1 LKSSIHDYEIRL
13 RKDRRGFGYDL
24 RCGANVV
31 LDCRMGNDAAR
42 MSSIMKNPRFPAL
55 SFFSALLI
63 GIGWT
68 LIVIGILVLA
78 FCAISLFS
86 SSAADFGAVLTT
98 AMTFGL
104 VGLALVLV
112 GLFTVT
118 VGVSVRVF
126 LAIEAKTHAWTALVK
141 RPK

>member
-1 LKSSIHDYEIRL
+1 
-13 RKDRRGFGYDL
+13 
-24 RCGANVV
+24 
-31 LDCRMGNDAAR
+31 MGNDAAR

-104 VGLALVLV
+104 VGLALVLI

-118 VGVSVRVF
+118 GGESVRVF
-126 LAIEAKTHAWTALVK
+126 LAIEANTHAWTAVVK
-141 RPK
+141 RPE

>member
-1 LKSSIHDYEIRL
+1 
-13 RKDRRGFGYDL
+13 
-24 RCGANVV
+24 
-31 LDCRMGNDAAR
+31 
-42 MSSIMKNPRFPAL
+42 MKNSRFPAL

-63 GIGWT
+63 GIGWA

-86 SSAADFGAVLTT
+86 SSDFAAVLTS

-104 VGLALVLV
+104 VSLALVLT

-118 VGVSVRVF
+118 GGESIRVF
-126 LAIEAKTHAWTALVK
+126 LAIEENTRAWTTVV
-141 RPK
+141 RRTE

>member
-1 LKSSIHDYEIRL
+1 
-13 RKDRRGFGYDL
+13 
-24 RCGANVV
+24 
-31 LDCRMGNDAAR
+31 
-42 MSSIMKNPRFPAL
+42 MKNPRFPAL

-68 LIVIGILVLA
+68 PFATGILVLA
-78 FCAISLFS
+78 FCATNLFR

-104 VGLALVLV
+104 VSLALVLI

-118 VGVSVRVF
+118 GGESIRVF
-126 LAIEAKTHAWTALVK
+126 LAIEASTHAWTSVVQ
-141 RPK
+141 RPE

>member
-1 LKSSIHDYEIRL
+1 
-13 RKDRRGFGYDL
+13 
-24 RCGANVV
+24 
-31 LDCRMGNDAAR
+31 
-42 MSSIMKNPRFPAL
+42 MKNLRFPAL

-68 LIVIGILVLA
+68 LMAIGILVLA
-78 FCAISLFS
+78 FCAINLFS

-104 VGLALVLV
+104 VSLALVLI

-118 VGVSVRVF
+118 GGESIRVF
-126 LAIEAKTHAWTALVK
+126 LAIEANTHAWTSVVQ
-141 RPK
+141 RPE

>member
-1 LKSSIHDYEIRL
+1 
-13 RKDRRGFGYDL
+13 
-24 RCGANVV
+24 
-31 LDCRMGNDAAR
+31 
-42 MSSIMKNPRFPAL
+42 MKNPRFPAL

-86 SSAADFGAVLTT
+86 SSTADFGAVLTT
-98 AMTFGL
+98 AITFGL
-104 VGLALVLV
+104 AGLALVLI

-118 VGVSVRVF
+118 GGESIRVF
-126 LAIEAKTHAWTALVK
+126 LAIEANTHAWTAVVK
-141 RPK
+141 RPE

>member
-1 LKSSIHDYEIRL
+1 
-13 RKDRRGFGYDL
+13 
-24 RCGANVV
+24 
-31 LDCRMGNDAAR
+31 MGNDAAR

-78 FCAISLFS
+78 LCAISLFS

-104 VGLALVLV
+104 VSLALVLT

-118 VGVSVRVF
+118 GGESIRVS
-126 LAIEAKTHAWTALVK
+126 LAIEANTRAWTAAV
-141 RPK
+141 RRTE

>member
-1 LKSSIHDYEIRL
+1 
-13 RKDRRGFGYDL
+13 
-24 RCGANVV
+24 
-31 LDCRMGNDAAR
+31 
-42 MSSIMKNPRFPAL
+42 MKNSQFPAL

-63 GIGWT
+63 GIGWA

-86 SSAADFGAVLTT
+86 SSTATDFGTVLTT

-104 VGLALVLV
+104 VSLALILT

-118 VGVSVRVF
+118 GGESIRVF
-126 LAIEAKTHAWTALVK
+126 LAIEANTRAWTSVVQ
-141 RPK
+141 RTE

>member
-1 LKSSIHDYEIRL
+1 
-13 RKDRRGFGYDL
+13 
-24 RCGANVV
+24 
-31 LDCRMGNDAAR
+31 
-42 MSSIMKNPRFPAL
+42 MKNPRFPAL

-68 LIVIGILVLA
+68 LIAIGILVLA
-78 FCAISLFS
+78 FCAINLFS

-104 VGLALVLV
+104 VSLALVLI

-118 VGVSVRVF
+118 GGESIRVF
-126 LAIEAKTHAWTALVK
+126 LAIEANTHAWTSVVQ
-141 RPK
+141 RPE

>member
-1 LKSSIHDYEIRL
+1 
-13 RKDRRGFGYDL
+13 
-24 RCGANVV
+24 
-31 LDCRMGNDAAR
+31 
-42 MSSIMKNPRFPAL
+42 MKNPRFPAL

-68 LIVIGILVLA
+68 LIFIGILVLA

-98 AMTFGL
+98 ALTFGL
-104 VGLALVLV
+104 VSLALVLI

-118 VGVSVRVF
+118 AGESVRVF
-126 LAIEAKTHAWTALVK
+126 LAIEANTHAWTSVVK
-141 RPK
+141 RPE

>member
-1 LKSSIHDYEIRL
+1 
-13 RKDRRGFGYDL
+13 
-24 RCGANVV
+24 
-31 LDCRMGNDAAR
+31 
-42 MSSIMKNPRFPAL
+42 MKNSRFPAL

-68 LIVIGILVLA
+68 LMAIGILVLA
-78 FCAISLFS
+78 FCAINLFS

-104 VGLALVLV
+104 VSLALVLI

-118 VGVSVRVF
+118 GGESIRVF
-126 LAIEAKTHAWTALVK
+126 LAIEANTHAWTSVVQ
-141 RPK
+141 RPE

>member
-1 LKSSIHDYEIRL
+1 
-13 RKDRRGFGYDL
+13 
-24 RCGANVV
+24 
-31 LDCRMGNDAAR
+31 
-42 MSSIMKNPRFPAL
+42 MKNPRFPAL

-68 LIVIGILVLA
+68 LIAIGILVLA
-78 FCAISLFS
+78 FCAINLFS

-104 VGLALVLV
+104 VSLALVLI

-118 VGVSVRVF
+118 GGESIRVF
-126 LAIEAKTHAWTALVK
+126 LAIEENTRAWTTVVA
-141 RPK
+141 RTE